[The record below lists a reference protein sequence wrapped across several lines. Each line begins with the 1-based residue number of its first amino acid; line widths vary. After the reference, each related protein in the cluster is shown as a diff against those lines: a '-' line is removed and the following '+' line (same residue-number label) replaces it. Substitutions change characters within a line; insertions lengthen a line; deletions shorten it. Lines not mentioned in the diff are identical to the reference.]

1 MAKKKKEKK
10 KQQQTL
16 SPENL
21 IKSKGRSLPIYEC
34 RISEDISKCGL
45 GHAVIARQHKGGAIS
60 VANYLIDIY
69 CCGVKS
75 SFYEVRLDTFEYN
88 ELISTYETKKIF
100 KVPYEVVHNWIYGAI
115 AWANEAGISP
125 HKSFSVTQ
133 YMLEEDTE
141 DIPLIEYEFG
151 CNGKHRLCCS
161 SKIEAN
167 KYLKMMQKKL
177 TEDEYDIEVP
187 DMSDDYDDSPLSF
200 SPNFVT
206 LPNVKYDY
214 KGIEYPETLD
224 IENPEL
230 LDIISKEGSEITK
243 EDLKKIDEIP
253 YNSLSNDLH
262 NILLYDI
269 GILRKNLENEDE
281 RMYKIG
287 WQVSNALILMGKY
300 GNPQTNLLDLYEAMR
315 QDEDFFDFVIGD
327 CPNIIIEPT
336 LTLLAKDNLISIK
349 NYLLEPNL
357 WTYFKIEAIIALGIV
372 GTIYASKRDE
382 VLSIAGEILDI
393 YTEAIEE
400 NIICDGTIAA
410 FLVSIFID
418 LQAKE
423 FLPKIK
429 KLYETNLV
437 DETLDGNYN
446 KVETLMNKKSNAL
459 YDNLKFDTYERFK
472 EFRKFQSY

>member
-1 MAKKKKEKK
+1 
-10 KQQQTL
+10 
-16 SPENL
+16 
-21 IKSKGRSLPIYEC
+21 
-34 RISEDISKCGL
+34 
-45 GHAVIARQHKGGAIS
+45 
-60 VANYLIDIY
+60 
-69 CCGVKS
+69 
-75 SFYEVRLDTFEYN
+75 
-88 ELISTYETKKIF
+88 
-100 KVPYEVVHNWIYGAI
+100 VVHNWIYGAI

-187 DMSDDYDDSPLSF
+187 DMSDDYDDSPFSF

>member
-1 MAKKKKEKK
+1 
-10 KQQQTL
+10 
-16 SPENL
+16 
-21 IKSKGRSLPIYEC
+21 
-34 RISEDISKCGL
+34 
-45 GHAVIARQHKGGAIS
+45 
-60 VANYLIDIY
+60 
-69 CCGVKS
+69 
-75 SFYEVRLDTFEYN
+75 
-88 ELISTYETKKIF
+88 
-100 KVPYEVVHNWIYGAI
+100 
-115 AWANEAGISP
+115 
-125 HKSFSVTQ
+125 
-133 YMLEEDTE
+133 
-141 DIPLIEYEFG
+141 
-151 CNGKHRLCCS
+151 
-161 SKIEAN
+161 
-167 KYLKMMQKKL
+167 MMQKKL

-187 DMSDDYDDSPLSF
+187 DMSDDYDDSPFSF

-410 FLVSIFID
+410 FLVSLFID

>member
-1 MAKKKKEKK
+1 
-10 KQQQTL
+10 
-16 SPENL
+16 
-21 IKSKGRSLPIYEC
+21 
-34 RISEDISKCGL
+34 
-45 GHAVIARQHKGGAIS
+45 
-60 VANYLIDIY
+60 
-69 CCGVKS
+69 
-75 SFYEVRLDTFEYN
+75 
-88 ELISTYETKKIF
+88 
-100 KVPYEVVHNWIYGAI
+100 VVHNWIYGAI

-187 DMSDDYDDSPLSF
+187 DMSDDYDDSPFSF

-287 WQVSNALILMGKY
+287 WQLSNALILMGKY

-410 FLVSIFID
+410 FLVSLFID

>member
-1 MAKKKKEKK
+1 M
-10 KQQQTL
+10 
-16 SPENL
+16 
-21 IKSKGRSLPIYEC
+21 
-34 RISEDISKCGL
+34 
-45 GHAVIARQHKGGAIS
+45 
-60 VANYLIDIY
+60 
-69 CCGVKS
+69 
-75 SFYEVRLDTFEYN
+75 
-88 ELISTYETKKIF
+88 
-100 KVPYEVVHNWIYGAI
+100 VHNWIYGAI

-187 DMSDDYDDSPLSF
+187 DMSDDYYDSPFSF

-287 WQVSNALILMGKY
+287 WQLSNALILMGKY

-382 VLSIAGEILDI
+382 VLSIAGEKLDI

-410 FLVSIFID
+410 FLVSLFID

>member
-1 MAKKKKEKK
+1 
-10 KQQQTL
+10 
-16 SPENL
+16 
-21 IKSKGRSLPIYEC
+21 
-34 RISEDISKCGL
+34 
-45 GHAVIARQHKGGAIS
+45 
-60 VANYLIDIY
+60 
-69 CCGVKS
+69 
-75 SFYEVRLDTFEYN
+75 
-88 ELISTYETKKIF
+88 
-100 KVPYEVVHNWIYGAI
+100 
-115 AWANEAGISP
+115 
-125 HKSFSVTQ
+125 
-133 YMLEEDTE
+133 
-141 DIPLIEYEFG
+141 
-151 CNGKHRLCCS
+151 
-161 SKIEAN
+161 
-167 KYLKMMQKKL
+167 
-177 TEDEYDIEVP
+177 
-187 DMSDDYDDSPLSF
+187 
-200 SPNFVT
+200 
-206 LPNVKYDY
+206 
-214 KGIEYPETLD
+214 
-224 IENPEL
+224 
-230 LDIISKEGSEITK
+230 
-243 EDLKKIDEIP
+243 
-253 YNSLSNDLH
+253 
-262 NILLYDI
+262 
-269 GILRKNLENEDE
+269 
-281 RMYKIG
+281 
-287 WQVSNALILMGKY
+287 MGKY

-410 FLVSIFID
+410 FLVSLFID

>member
-1 MAKKKKEKK
+1 
-10 KQQQTL
+10 
-16 SPENL
+16 
-21 IKSKGRSLPIYEC
+21 
-34 RISEDISKCGL
+34 
-45 GHAVIARQHKGGAIS
+45 
-60 VANYLIDIY
+60 
-69 CCGVKS
+69 
-75 SFYEVRLDTFEYN
+75 
-88 ELISTYETKKIF
+88 
-100 KVPYEVVHNWIYGAI
+100 
-115 AWANEAGISP
+115 
-125 HKSFSVTQ
+125 
-133 YMLEEDTE
+133 
-141 DIPLIEYEFG
+141 
-151 CNGKHRLCCS
+151 
-161 SKIEAN
+161 
-167 KYLKMMQKKL
+167 MMQKKL

-187 DMSDDYDDSPLSF
+187 DMSDDYDDYDDSPFSF

-230 LDIISKEGSEITK
+230 LEIISKEGSEITK

-357 WTYFKIEAIIALGIV
+357 WTYFKIEAIITLGIV

-410 FLVSIFID
+410 FLVSLFID

-437 DETLDGNYN
+437 DEMLDGNYS

-459 YDNLKFDTYERFK
+459 YENLKFDTYERFK
-472 EFRKFQSY
+472 EFRKF

>member
-1 MAKKKKEKK
+1 
-10 KQQQTL
+10 
-16 SPENL
+16 
-21 IKSKGRSLPIYEC
+21 
-34 RISEDISKCGL
+34 
-45 GHAVIARQHKGGAIS
+45 
-60 VANYLIDIY
+60 
-69 CCGVKS
+69 
-75 SFYEVRLDTFEYN
+75 
-88 ELISTYETKKIF
+88 
-100 KVPYEVVHNWIYGAI
+100 VVHNWIYGAI

-187 DMSDDYDDSPLSF
+187 DMSDDYDDSPFSF

-269 GILRKNLENEDE
+269 GILRKNSENEDE
-281 RMYKIG
+281 KMYKIG

-410 FLVSIFID
+410 FLVSLFID

>member
-1 MAKKKKEKK
+1 M
-10 KQQQTL
+10 
-16 SPENL
+16 
-21 IKSKGRSLPIYEC
+21 
-34 RISEDISKCGL
+34 
-45 GHAVIARQHKGGAIS
+45 
-60 VANYLIDIY
+60 
-69 CCGVKS
+69 
-75 SFYEVRLDTFEYN
+75 
-88 ELISTYETKKIF
+88 
-100 KVPYEVVHNWIYGAI
+100 HNWIYGAI

-161 SKIEAN
+161 SNIEAN

-187 DMSDDYDDSPLSF
+187 DMSDDYDDSPFSF

-230 LDIISKEGSEITK
+230 LEIISKEGRDITK

-269 GILRKNLENEDE
+269 GILRKNLKNEDE
-281 RMYKIG
+281 GMYKTG

-327 CPNIIIEPT
+327 CPDIIIEPT

-357 WTYFKIEAIIALGIV
+357 WTYFKIEAIITLGIV

-410 FLVSIFID
+410 FLVSLFID

-437 DETLDGNYN
+437 DETLDGNYSE
-446 KVETLMNKKSNAL
+446 VETLMNKKSNAL

>member
-1 MAKKKKEKK
+1 
-10 KQQQTL
+10 
-16 SPENL
+16 
-21 IKSKGRSLPIYEC
+21 
-34 RISEDISKCGL
+34 
-45 GHAVIARQHKGGAIS
+45 
-60 VANYLIDIY
+60 
-69 CCGVKS
+69 
-75 SFYEVRLDTFEYN
+75 
-88 ELISTYETKKIF
+88 
-100 KVPYEVVHNWIYGAI
+100 VVHNWIYGAI

-187 DMSDDYDDSPLSF
+187 DMSDDYDDSPFSF

-410 FLVSIFID
+410 FLVSLFID

>member
-34 RISEDISKCGL
+34 RISEDISECGL

-187 DMSDDYDDSPLSF
+187 DMSDDYDDSPFSF

-206 LPNVKYDY
+206 LPNVKYNY

-243 EDLKKIDEIP
+243 EDLKKIDEIQ

-410 FLVSIFID
+410 FLVSLFID

-437 DETLDGNYN
+437 DETLDGNYSE
-446 KVETLMNKKSNAL
+446 VETLMNKKSNAL